1 MFFFKRKAKDQP
13 AGGQRAP
20 AVTDEDL
27 KYQEILKQTSL
38 HTSELGLEASDVT
51 GHVDGIKEQTRREVA
66 LFEELRDSAQRM
78 SEANKVVDS
87 AARNAQ
93 HVSGAA
99 RADMSRSDETIQ
111 KALGDI
117 RDLSQSV
124 HDIESE
130 LGGLNDAMVRVSKV
144 AKGIGSIAKQTNL
157 LALNATIEAAR
168 AGEAG
173 QGFAVVAEEV
183 KSLAGQTHDATSDID
198 RTLHELT
205 EQTRGLI
212 DTGGKSTERAKQ
224 VEKGTNAMQEV
235 LDAVARAMGDV
246 DNESAR
252 IASAV
257 QEIDRYSDQTL
268 DGLNEM
274 ADDVTGSLR
283 KLEDAGSRL
292 NQLLSFVEELMN
304 LANASDVETEDTP
317 YIRVAT
323 ETAAQVS
330 RAFEAA
336 IRSGE
341 ITEAD
346 LFDEDYVPIPNT
358 DPQQYT
364 TRFVEFTD
372 RVLPPIQEPVLESD
386 PAIGGA
392 CAIDRNGYIPT
403 HNLHVSK
410 PQRPGQREW
419 NNANS
424 RNRRLWKDRTGQ
436 TAAKNQRPWLL
447 QTYRRDMGGGKF
459 VLMRDCSA
467 PITVNGRH
475 WGAMRILYK
484 L

>member
-1 MFFFKRKAKDQP
+1 MPLFKRKQQNRNA
-13 AGGQRAP
+13 AAP
-20 AVTDEDL
+20 VVSDEDL
-27 KYQEILKQTSL
+27 AYQEILKQTSL

-51 GHVDGIKEQTRREVA
+51 GHVDEIKEQTRREVQ
-66 LFEELRDSAQRM
+66 LFEELRESARRM
-78 SEANKVVDS
+78 SEANKVVDA

-111 KALGDI
+111 KALSDI
-117 RDLSQSV
+117 RDLSRSV
-124 HDIESE
+124 HDVESE
-130 LGGLNDAMVRVSKV
+130 LSGLNDAMVRVSKV

-205 EQTRGLI
+205 EQTRQLI
-212 DTGGKSTERAKQ
+212 STGGESTDRAKA

-235 LDAVARAMGDV
+235 LGAVAQAMGDV

-257 QEIDRYSDQTL
+257 QEIDRHSDTTL

-274 ADDVTGSLR
+274 ADDVTSSLAN
-283 KLEDAGSRL
+283 LEDSGSRL
-292 NQLLSFVEELMN
+292 NRLLSFVEELMN

-317 YIRVAT
+317 YIRIAT
-323 ETAAQVS
+323 ETAAQVGHV
-330 RAFEAA
+330 FEEA
-336 IRSGE
+336 IRKGE
-341 ITEAD
+341 ISDAD
-346 LFDEDYVPIPNT
+346 LFDEHYEPVPDT

-372 RVLPPIQEPVLESD
+372 RVLPPIQEPVLDSD
-386 PAIGGA
+386 PTIGGV

-410 PQRPGQREW
+410 PQRAGDPEW

-424 RNRRLWKDRTGQ
+424 RNRRLWEDRTGQ

-447 QTYRRDMGGGKF
+447 QTYRRNMGGGQF